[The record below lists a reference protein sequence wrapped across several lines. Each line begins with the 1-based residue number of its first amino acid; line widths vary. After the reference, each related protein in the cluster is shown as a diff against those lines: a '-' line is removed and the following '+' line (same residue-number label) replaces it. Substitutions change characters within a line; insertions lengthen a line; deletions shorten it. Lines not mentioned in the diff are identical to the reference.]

1 MNFAVVAEPT
11 LRERMRCIRII
22 ADQTPMSALGA
33 ASWQELDQLL
43 ADAPNVSLIFYTHPF
58 SDAPEDAIERLLSRT
73 RRLVL
78 AVNDE
83 LGPPD
88 LAQLAD
94 DAALTRTTYPI
105 AEETLVVLARAQARP
120 STPPHVNFAPVDF
133 LQMICMSGGSHV
145 LVLSR
150 EGGDAGV
157 IEVRDGQV
165 WTAFDALGVGE
176 EAFARLIRPEMRA
189 RVSSALG
196 SRKERAI
203 FKGLQELI
211 FESLRRIDEGLV
223 SQPPPMSARQIEAS
237 LSTPEQLA
245 ERIRQL
251 NEDAR
256 RSMMVR
262 NYDDAARALV
272 SLSEL
277 DPASHLVRANLEQ
290 LRKLGYPK

>member
-1 MNFAVVAEPT
+1 MNLAVVADPA
-11 LRERMRCIRII
+11 LRERMRCLRII
-22 ADQTPMSALGA
+22 ADQTSMSALGA
-33 ASWQELDQLL
+33 ADWEELQQVLL
-43 ADAPNVSLIFYTHPF
+43 DGPQVGLIFYAHPLAG
-58 SDAPEDAIERLLSRT
+58 APEDAIEQLLLRT
-73 RRLVL
+73 KRLVL
-78 AVNDE
+78 AVDVDRE
-83 LGPPD
+83 LPEVEGI
-88 LAQLAD
+88 
-94 DAALTRTTYPI
+94 TRTTHPI
-105 AEETLVVLARAQARP
+105 AEETLVVMARALGRP

-145 LVLSR
+145 LVLSQD
-150 EGGDAGV
+150 EGDAGV

-189 RVSSALG
+189 RVSHAPG

-203 FKGLQELI
+203 FKGLQELV
-211 FESLRRIDEGLV
+211 FDSLRRIDEGLV
-223 SQPPPMSARQIEAS
+223 SQPPPMSPRQLEAS
-237 LSTPEQLA
+237 LASPEQLA

-251 NEDAR
+251 NDDAR
-256 RSMMVR
+256 RLLMVR
-262 NYDDAARALV
+262 NYDEAVRALV

>member
-1 MNFAVVAEPT
+1 MNLAVVADPA

-22 ADQTPMSALGA
+22 ADQTSMSALGA
-33 ASWQELDQLL
+33 ASWPELEQILS
-43 ADAPNVSLIFYTHPF
+43 DAPNVGLVFYTHPLLG
-58 SDAPEDAIERLLSRT
+58 APEDAVEQLLSHT
-73 RRLVL
+73 KRLVL
-78 AVNDE
+78 AVAEDQE
-83 LGPPD
+83 LP
-88 LAQLAD
+88 
-94 DAALTRTTYPI
+94 AAAGVTRTTHPI
-105 AEETLVVLARAQARP
+105 PEETLVVMARAQGRP

-145 LVLSR
+145 LVLSQD
-150 EGGDAGV
+150 GGDAGI

-203 FKGLQELI
+203 FKGLQELV
-211 FESLRRIDEGLV
+211 FESLRLIDEGLV
-223 SQPPPMSARQIEAS
+223 SQPPPMSARQLEAN
-237 LSTPEQLA
+237 LSSPEQLA

-251 NEDAR
+251 NETAR

-272 SLSEL
+272 DLSEL

>member
-1 MNFAVVAEPT
+1 MNLAVVADPA
-11 LRERMRCIRII
+11 LRERLRCIRII
-22 ADQTPMSALGA
+22 ADQTSMSAMGA
-33 ASWQELDQLL
+33 ASWLELEQVLSEAPNVGLIFYAHPLEGAPDDAIEQLL
-43 ADAPNVSLIFYTHPF
+43 A
-58 SDAPEDAIERLLSRT
+58 RT
-73 RRLVL
+73 KRLVL
-78 AVNDE
+78 AVDASQE
-83 LGPPD
+83 FPD
-88 LAQLAD
+88 TEGLV
-94 DAALTRTTYPI
+94 RTSHPI
-105 AEETLVVLARAQARP
+105 AEETLVVMARALCRP

-150 EGGDAGV
+150 EGGDAGI
-157 IEVRDGQV
+157 IEVRDGEV

-189 RVSSALG
+189 RVSSAPG

-203 FKGLQELI
+203 FKGLQELV

-223 SQPPPMSARQIEAS
+223 TQPPPMSATQLEAT

-251 NEDAR
+251 NEEAR
-256 RSMMVR
+256 RAMMTR

-277 DPASHLVRANLEQ
+277 DPSSHLVRANLEQ